1 MSPAI
6 IAAER
11 RPRFRARHGWTEDDM
26 AAAALVIVG
35 ILLVVIGL
43 FVSGEMLIVGLG
55 VVALIAGGILEVLA
69 RRI

>member
-1 MSPAI
+1 
-6 IAAER
+6 
-11 RPRFRARHGWTEDDM
+11 M

-55 VVALIAGGILEVLA
+55 VVALIAAGILEVLA